1 MSLRRFRTR
10 HPDATESRKA
20 TSLKNCLH
28 STVRSTLLGKGRT
41 ETRDRLS
48 DLVCISVAKIN
59 IVAPNTIYC
68 CMWDGEL
75 EEDAPGE
82 LIPYGRRPYY
92 KPEPLPPSRDLA
104 LGDDF
109 YERLSD
115 ATFWLGKLSGI
126 SLEVDFPAVLYTSLL
141 RKEAMES
148 AEIEG
153 ANIDYNALYSFETTA
168 AHEQQDLHHKTSTV
182 DETKDVQE
190 VLNYERAVET
200 GIKTLDAGDEITID
214 LLHSLHERLL
224 TDVPD
229 DRVDTD
235 TIGAFKTTPNRM
247 GEFLPPVPDTAEG
260 AMDALMTYYRTGGS
274 YHPLVDIGLF
284 HYQFETIHPY
294 GDGNG
299 RLGRLLITL
308 QLYDGDYLERPNLY
322 LSEYFNRNKQTYVD
336 RLDRVRA
343 TGAWEPWLS
352 FFIDGVRYQ
361 ARESVERTLEL
372 NELRHEYQDT
382 YGGVSYTANQLACHL
397 FERPYVTARSVAEHF
412 DVQRSTAY
420 RAIESLQDDGILEE
434 VTGNERNREY
444 RAKEIFEILERPPE
458 TY

>member
-1 MSLRRFRTR
+1 
-10 HPDATESRKA
+10 
-20 TSLKNCLH
+20 
-28 STVRSTLLGKGRT
+28 
-41 ETRDRLS
+41 
-48 DLVCISVAKIN
+48 
-59 IVAPNTIYC
+59 
-68 CMWDGEL
+68 MWADEL
-75 EEDAPGE
+75 EDGSPGK
-82 LIPYGRRPYY
+82 LVPYGRTPYY
-92 KPEPLPPSRDLA
+92 KPEPLPPSRELE
-104 LGDDF
+104 LDDEF

-153 ANIDYNALYSFETTA
+153 ADVDYNALYSFETGTA
-168 AHEQQDLHHKTSTV
+168 SDVESSPANARPATD
-182 DETKDVQE
+182 DTKDIQE
-190 VLNYERAVET
+190 VLNYERAVED
-200 GIKTLDAGDEITID
+200 GIETLDAGDEITID

-247 GEFLPPVPDTAEG
+247 GEFLPPVPDAAEG

-274 YHPLVDIGLF
+274 YHPLIDIALF

-308 QLYDGDYLERPNLY
+308 QLYDTGYLERPNLY

-336 RLDRVRA
+336 RMDQLRA
-343 TGAWEPWLS
+343 EGTWERWLS

-361 ARESVERTLEL
+361 AQESVERTLEL
-372 NELRHEYQDT
+372 DELRREYQET
-382 YGGVSYTANQLACHL
+382 YGGVSYTKNQLACSL
-397 FERPYVTARSVAEHF
+397 FEQPYVTARSVAERF

-420 RAIESLQDDGILEE
+420 RAIESLQEDGILEE
-434 VTGNERNREY
+434 VTGKERNREY
-444 RAKEIFEILERPPE
+444 RATEIFEILERPPQ